1 MIEVFWKPYF
11 SLKKVGHE
19 STCIH
24 FFSSDIEVD
33 FFFNHWNSS
42 QFWNFSVFTNAL
54 KWIPY
59 WMLYIWQVG
68 TIGTYLETNME
79 FNFMFQFVRSGKDVG
94 SFLKAIHTSTTNM
107 LLLTNKLFPYQ
118 LKKELLPPFKTFF
131 PKKLWGG

>member
-1 MIEVFWKPYF
+1 MYSFFFWYW
-11 SLKKVGHE
+11 GW
-19 STCIH
+19 
-24 FFSSDIEVD
+24 
-33 FFFNHWNSS
+33 FFFNHWSS
-42 QFWNFSVFTNAL
+42 SYFWNFSGFTNAL

-79 FNFMFQFVRSGKDVG
+79 FNFMFQFVRSAKDVG

-118 LKKELLPPFKTFF
+118 LKKELLPHLKHSFQKSFEEVNAIRVVLQR
-131 PKKLWGG
+131 PKGCSLMKIF